1 MVEIYED
8 PRHAYL
14 DRLGRELYQRLN
26 AAVAPELIYDWL
38 KAAIEKVAPAD
49 NAGAIMEW
57 HPSFEIYDRRSLGAS
72 PCHNC
77 LRMSASCSTGPGSH
91 GTT

>member
-49 NAGAIMEW
+49 NAGDL
-57 HPSFEIYDRRSLGAS
+57 S
-72 PCHNC
+72 
-77 LRMSASCSTGPGSH
+77 
-91 GTT
+91 